1 MEIQSA
7 FVTGAFDST
16 KEIWKKAIEYLGI
29 QNTDGRTHI
38 KRMGTNQIQIFQYEE
53 VDKKSIFE
61 SSDNHELLL
70 STFAVTH
77 FFILDANRVRDSV
90 NASFSIIM
98 ASYV

>member
-38 KRMGTNQIQIFQYEE
+38 KRTGTDQIQIFQYEE
-53 VDKKSIFE
+53 VAKKSIFE
-61 SSDNHELLL
+61 SSANHK
-70 STFAVTH
+70 TK
-77 FFILDANRVRDSV
+77 II
-90 NASFSIIM
+90 ASFTGRAIGNKKKWLRLKS
-98 ASYV
+98 

>member
-1 MEIQSA
+1 MEIQAA

-61 SSDNHELLL
+61 SSANHKTKL
-70 STFAVTH
+70 
-77 FFILDANRVRDSV
+77 I
-90 NASFSIIM
+90 ASFTGREIGNKKKWVRLKS
-98 ASYV
+98 

>member
-1 MEIQSA
+1 MEIKAA
-7 FVTGAFDST
+7 FVTSSFDST

-61 SSDNHELLL
+61 SSAKHK
-70 STFAVTH
+70 TKV
-77 FFILDANRVRDSV
+77 I
-90 NASFSIIM
+90 ASFKGRAIGNKKKW
-98 ASYV
+98 VRLKT